1 MGMGSPLDSALTNFL
16 MGYYEQKWLQSFGDW
31 EVTLYRRYVDDIC
44 FVLTVNLMLI
54 NFMFF

>member
-1 MGMGSPLDSALTNFL
+1 MGSPLDSALTNFL